1 MILYVLLNLATEIID
16 SAEIG
21 CTITGQPHDVNIL
34 LQGLLGFAAG
44 IDIVQISIKQDLEY
58 HTGMIAVGA
67 SSFISRDMT
76 RCTTGTRRVVQLVYL
91 IL

>member
-34 LQGLLGFAAG
+34 LQGLLGFAACS
-44 IDIVQISIKQDLEY
+44 DK
-58 HTGMIAVGA
+58 HKTGPWVSYGDDSCWCLLLYKPRAGN
-67 SSFISRDMT
+67 
-76 RCTTGTRRVVQLVYL
+76 
-91 IL
+91 

>member
-34 LQGLLGFAAG
+34 LQGLLGYPTFGGHFAFWTAP
-44 IDIVQISIKQDLEY
+44 
-58 HTGMIAVGA
+58 
-67 SSFISRDMT
+67 
-76 RCTTGTRRVVQLVYL
+76 
-91 IL
+91 

>member
-34 LQGLLGFAAG
+34 LQGLLGFAACS
-44 IDIVQISIKQDLEY
+44 DK
-58 HTGMIAVGA
+58 HKTGP
-67 SSFISRDMT
+67 
-76 RCTTGTRRVVQLVYL
+76 
-91 IL
+91 

>member
-34 LQGLLGFAAG
+34 LQGLLGFAAV

-58 HTGMIAVGA
+58 HTGIIAVGA
-67 SSFISRDMT
+67 SSFIT
-76 RCTTGTRRVVQLVYL
+76 RTRWLGDIFSDKRTGKEHFG
-91 IL
+91 

>member
-58 HTGMIAVGA
+58 HTGSKHSI
-67 SSFISRDMT
+67 
-76 RCTTGTRRVVQLVYL
+76 
-91 IL
+91 

>member
-58 HTGMIAVGA
+58 HNGMIADED
-67 SSFISRDMT
+67 SSILIRN
-76 RCTTGTRRVVQLVYL
+76 QLQY
-91 IL
+91 IHR